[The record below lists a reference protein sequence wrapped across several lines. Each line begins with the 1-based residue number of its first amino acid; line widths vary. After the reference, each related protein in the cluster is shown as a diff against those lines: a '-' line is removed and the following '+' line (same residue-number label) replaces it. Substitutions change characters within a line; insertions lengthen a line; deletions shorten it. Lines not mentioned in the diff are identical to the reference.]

1 MKRSKIHWLETKD
14 LHFDRANP
22 RLAEYGIALDVSDSE
37 IIKILWDE
45 MDVLELVQSISA
57 SGFFPHESLIVAE
70 EEGKRIVIEGNRRLA
85 AVRVILESTLAE
97 EHGWS
102 LPPVSDDIRSQLLT
116 LPAILAS
123 REDSWRYLGFKHV
136 NGPAKWSS
144 YAKAAYVAKIK
155 REYGTSLVDIAHQ
168 IGDRHGTV
176 QKIYRALMVLEQAE
190 KEKVYDRED
199 RFNRRLAFSHLYTG
213 LEYDGIGSFLNLRE
227 KTDETDSPVPQ
238 SEIEKSGELLTWLYG
253 SKKEKKP
260 PVVKSQNPHLRQLNS
275 VVSNRESLAALRA
288 DVDLEKAF
296 QISQPPRYVFEQA
309 LIGAKRELATAQSY
323 LTEGD
328 DFSDELLKIAGT
340 IANMSDDLYEEMTR
354 KRNPSTKKQRISE

>member
-1 MKRSKIHWLETKD
+1 MVGKLIISTLTV
-14 LHFDRANP
+14 ANP
-22 RLAEYGIALDVSDSE
+22 RLAEYGITANAPDSE
-37 IIKILWDE
+37 IIKVLWDE
-45 MDVLELVQSISA
+45 MDVLELVSII
-57 SGFFPHESLIVAE
+57 FCKWIYFHHESLIVTE
-70 EEGKRIVIEGNRRLA
+70 ENGKQIVIEGNRRLA
-85 AVRVILESTLAE
+85 AVKVILNSDLTE
-97 EHGWS
+97 EHGWT
-102 LPPVSDDIRSQLLT
+102 LPPVSDEIKSQLST
-116 LPAILAS
+116 LPAIVAS
-123 REDSWRYLGFKHV
+123 REESWRYLGFKHV

-155 REYGTSLVDIAHQ
+155 REYGTPLAEIAHQ

-213 LEYDGIGSFLNLRE
+213 LEYDGISNFLKLRE
-227 KTDETDSPVPQ
+227 KTDETENPVPEK
-238 SEIEKSGELLTWLYG
+238 EIEKSGELLKWLYG

-275 VVSNRESLAALRA
+275 VVSDRESLAALRA
-288 DVDLEKAF
+288 DVDLEKAY

-328 DFSDELLKIAGT
+328 DLSEELLKIAGT
-340 IANMSDDLYEEMTR
+340 IANIADDLYEEMTR
-354 KRNPSTKKQRISE
+354 KRNPSNKKQRLSE